1 VYVRSLTGLGR
12 RAALMATVGGMS
24 LGLRGEERSSA
35 ASVPGTSQQHQSDD
49 GDDPSASAARADASE
64 GAIAS
69 APEADPWEGAYVKP
83 ALTVPEYIAEVRAPT
98 PAPRSP
104 APRRRGYQKVHP
116 RAHVQS
122 RLHIQFA
129 LGHFHCQT
137 NIAALC

>member
-1 VYVRSLTGLGR
+1 MYVRSLTGLGR

-35 ASVPGTSQQHQSDD
+35 ASVPGDEMSQQHQSDD

-98 PAPRSP
+98 PPPPDRPPRVAADIKKCTRAPTCTRD
-104 APRRRGYQKVHP
+104 GIHLLQ
-116 RAHVQS
+116 
-122 RLHIQFA
+122 
-129 LGHFHCQT
+129 
-137 NIAALC
+137 